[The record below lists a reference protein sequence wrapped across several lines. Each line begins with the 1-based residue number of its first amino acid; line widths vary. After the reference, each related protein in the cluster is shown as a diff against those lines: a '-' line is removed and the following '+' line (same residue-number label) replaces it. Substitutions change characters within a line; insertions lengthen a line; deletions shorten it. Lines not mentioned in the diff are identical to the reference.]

1 MNLKRNWKITDEDWR
16 KREKSDQYEEAVDE
30 MLKKTSTTFAPWHI
44 LESVD
49 KKYARIKALKIVIE
63 EIEKALK

>member
-1 MNLKRNWKITDEDWR
+1 MKKVVLSKRAYLSMLAEV
-16 KREKSDQYEEAVDE
+16 YERVETETGGILLGHRDGETWYV
-30 MLKKTSTTFAPWHI
+30 

-63 EIEKALK
+63 QIKKALE

>member
-1 MNLKRNWKITDEDWR
+1 MI
-16 KREKSDQYEEAVDE
+16 A
-30 MLKKTSTTFAPWHI
+30 KTSTTFAPWYV

-63 EIEKALK
+63 QIKKALE